1 MDRRKFLKS
10 GVALVATAAL
20 GKLAATELTADSL
33 PEQKQNENNKS
44 DKVMNIVIITG
55 SPRQKGNTNH
65 LADRFTAGAEEAGHS
80 VYRFD
85 SAHAN
90 VHGCIAC
97 NHCRMNGDCVLN
109 DDFTSLLPKLLEA
122 DMVVFCS
129 PMYYFG
135 FSSQLK
141 AVIDRFYSRTYK
153 LTGGKKTALLMAYA
167 NNAERDEK
175 PMIEHY
181 KRLADYMEWEDVG
194 MVIAP
199 GMWPA
204 GSVNGTKYADEAYQL
219 GKNL

>member
-10 GVALVATAAL
+10 GVALAATAVL
-20 GKLAATELTADSL
+20 GKLAVVECAGNSL
-33 PEQKQNENNKS
+33 AEQVQNNNKS
-44 DKVMNIVIITG
+44 DKMKIVIITG
-55 SPRQKGNTNH
+55 SPRRNGNTNH

-90 VHGCIAC
+90 VHGCTGC
-97 NHCRMNGDCVLN
+97 HHCHMNGDCVLK

-122 DMVVFCS
+122 DMVVLCS

-141 AVIDRFYSRTYK
+141 AVIDRFYSRTFK

-167 NNAERDEK
+167 NNAANYEK
-175 PMIEHY
+175 PMLEHY
-181 KRLADYMEWEDVG
+181 KQLIDYMKWENVG
-194 MVIAP
+194 MVIARD
-199 GMWPA
+199 MWPA
-204 GSVNGTKYADEAYQL
+204 GSVVGTEYADKAHEL
-219 GKNL
+219 GKSL